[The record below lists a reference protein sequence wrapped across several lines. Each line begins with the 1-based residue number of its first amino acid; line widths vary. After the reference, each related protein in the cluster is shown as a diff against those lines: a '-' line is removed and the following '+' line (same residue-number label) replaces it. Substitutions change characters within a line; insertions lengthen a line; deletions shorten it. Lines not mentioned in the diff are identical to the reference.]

1 MNSILADEL
10 SKPEYAGMTAAEA
23 FAALPQ
29 KTEKVGR
36 IQGDDK
42 LDLVTVLAVGAC
54 ELRWQTALAQAQAAE
69 VPNLDL
75 IGLISALMST
85 LKPEVI
91 LSDIFRVNLAVEEVS
106 SMFEAANAEG
116 LINNEEM
123 AKIRALATYEED
135 KFGGFTEQ
143 DVAAALAAGET
154 EATSVLYEG
163 TATPHLVTA
172 GKKLLK
178 FKVMLDEPAAY
189 DCTVMVKASG
199 KKLEEEEYLPLARP
213 FPITIKAG
221 QLGVFSIDQA
231 AAYFPRRVQFTAT
244 VDKANTPFTLDVV
257 TS

>member
-23 FAALPQ
+23 FAALPK

-54 ELRWQTALAQAQAAE
+54 ELRWQTALAQAQAEE
-69 VPNLDL
+69 VPKIEL

-91 LSDIFRVNLAVEEVS
+91 LSDVFRVNLAVEEVS
-106 SMFEAANAEG
+106 SMFEAANAAG

-123 AKIRALATYEED
+123 AKITALATYEED

-143 DVAAALAAGET
+143 DVAAVLAAGET
-154 EATSVLYEG
+154 EAKDVQWKGLNVKHGSE
-163 TATPHLVTA
+163 
-172 GKKLLK
+172 
-178 FKVMLDEPAAY
+178 AA
-189 DCTVMVKASG
+189 
-199 KKLEEEEYLPLARP
+199 
-213 FPITIKAG
+213 
-221 QLGVFSIDQA
+221 
-231 AAYFPRRVQFTAT
+231 VQ
-244 VDKANTPFTLDVV
+244 VV
-257 TS
+257 TSSYSLIKFGVGLTEALAFDSVVTVR